1 MKRAITSLFCGLVL
15 SLTVPAHAIDPPTA
29 QGHLEYGRQRYE
41 LRHAQAVRSPDNPK
55 RIWILLTTAE
65 VAVKDAADASR
76 TLKLAMSGKL
86 RGVRL
91 SVDSAAPNPG
101 HLQGVLL
108 LSKEE
113 SPGGEIAFAGGA
125 QKYWEHL
132 KVGDNRIVGKVR
144 HAMEA
149 TAGGSPAWVLEAS
162 FSAPVFNAR

>member
-15 SLTVPAHAIDPPTA
+15 SIAAPAHAIDPPTA
-29 QGHLEYGRQRYE
+29 QGHLEYGKQRYE

-55 RIWILLTTAE
+55 RIWILLTNAE
-65 VAVKDAADASR
+65 LPVKEAADPSR

-91 SVDSAAPNPG
+91 SVDGAAPNPG

-108 LSKEE
+108 LGKEE
-113 SPGGEIAFAGGA
+113 SPGGEIAFSGGA
-125 QKYWEHL
+125 QKYWEQL

-149 TAGGSPAWVLEAS
+149 TAGGSPPWTFEVS
-162 FSAPVFNAR
+162 FSAPIFNAR